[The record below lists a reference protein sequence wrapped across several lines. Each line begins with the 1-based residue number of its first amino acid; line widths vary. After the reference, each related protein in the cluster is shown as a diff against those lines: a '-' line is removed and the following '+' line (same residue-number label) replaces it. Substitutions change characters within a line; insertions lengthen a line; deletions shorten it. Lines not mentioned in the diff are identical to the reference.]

1 MTKILAKINATFIV
15 YFNVSMIIDG
25 KAIADTILQN
35 LTDSVS
41 KLKSDGIT
49 PTLAVILVGD
59 DPGSL
64 SYIKQKQKAAE
75 RIGASLIFEHLPKK
89 TSKETLSSAIAH
101 YNNDPAIHG
110 LIVQRPVPIANID
123 DTINSVSPAKD
134 IDGFVPHSPF
144 EVPVARAV
152 MTILADVH
160 KQLST
165 AGLVKKTFTEW
176 LATQS
181 IAVIGRGETA
191 GKPITDTLLARGCAV
206 SVVHSQTP
214 DPGSVLKNATV
225 IISCVG
231 LPEILTK
238 QMITPGVILISV
250 GLYRDK
256 EGKLHG
262 DYESEEIQTIASFYT
277 PTPGGV
283 GPVNVACLM
292 QNLVDACI
300 MNVDN
305 KL

>member
-1 MTKILAKINATFIV
+1 ML
-15 YFNVSMIIDG
+15 IDG
-25 KAIADTILQN
+25 KAIAETILTQ
-35 LTDSVS
+35 LTNSVK
-41 KLKSDGIT
+41 KLKSAGIT

-59 DPGSL
+59 DEGSL

-89 TSKETLSSAIAH
+89 TSKETLSSAIVH
-101 YNNDPAIHG
+101 YNNDPTIHG
-110 LIVQRPVPIANID
+110 LIVQRPVPINTID
-123 DTINSVSPAKD
+123 DIINSVAPSKD
-134 IDGFVPHSPF
+134 IDGFIPHSPF

-152 MTILADVH
+152 MTLLGHVH
-160 KQLST
+160 TQLSA
-165 AGLVKKTFTEW
+165 AGLIKKTFTQW
-176 LATQS
+176 LSTQS

-191 GKPITDTLLARGCAV
+191 GKPITDTLLSRGSSV

-214 DPGSVLKNATV
+214 NPQSILKNATV

-231 LPEILTK
+231 RDHILTSR
-238 QMITPGVILISV
+238 MIKSGVVLISV
-250 GLYRDK
+250 GLCRDK

-262 DYESEEIQTIASFYT
+262 DYESEDMKTIASFYT

-300 MNVDN
+300 MTVDN